1 LHTYYLKQWG
11 LHPPYHI
18 FLRCTSLSLSLSLT
32 YTRLAR
38 ASRKK
43 SVDSGKS
50 KRCCFLQQED
60 YHYGYWGIS
69 YKEWTTLTYPLSFL
83 LVCREYVL
91 RSKQVNKGHWSGK
104 ENGTTFV
111 RSPGKINC
119 GIWGCMIFKFQFHLH

>member
-1 LHTYYLKQWG
+1 MGTS
-11 LHPPYHI
+11 PPISYFSQMHQ
-18 FLRCTSLSLSLSLT
+18 SLSLSLSHIHT
-32 YTRLAR
+32 
-38 ASRKK
+38 SGQGIKK
-43 SVDSGKS
+43 KECGFWEKQKVL
-50 KRCCFLQQED
+50 FLQQED